1 MVGIDYIVIV
11 LYFLGLVGVSLWV
24 SRSIK
29 SSADMF
35 IAGRNSSWWLSGMS
49 TYMTLFS
56 ASTFVI
62 WGGVAYRSGFVA
74 VLIGNIL
81 GFASFLVGRYLSGKW
96 RQMSIKS
103 PGEYLTI
110 RFGKRSLNFYTLLGI
125 IGRGFHTAVAL
136 YAISVVMSTLMTL
149 PEGHFMAD
157 PETGNLAVGWGI
169 LILGVITLLYTVLGG
184 FLAVLMTDV
193 IQFGVLIAVVIFM
206 IPLSINAI
214 GGLDNFIAGAP
225 EGYFIPVSGE
235 YPWFWLI
242 LWFFV
247 NSFTIGGDWPFVQRY
262 ISVPTASDARKST
275 YLVGA
280 LYLLTPLI
288 WYFPAMVFRQMVP
301 DANPEQAYI
310 LMSKAVLMK
319 GMLGVMLAAMVSATL
334 STVSGTLNVFAN
346 VFTYD
351 IYGDR
356 HPEVDEKRLI
366 RIGRIFTFAFG
377 AAIVALALLIPYAG
391 GAEKVVVTVL
401 TMIIGPLY
409 IPSVWGV
416 FSKRLTQKHLL
427 TAMIITYVC
436 SIFGLAFKFSP
447 AVRALFE
454 WINPNVLE
462 SVIGTVVPVVLLM
475 VMELRAKAKGA
486 IDPGY
491 ARVQSII
498 DPEAEKQ
505 PSAEMARATKRY
517 SHMAVTCFVVT
528 LLAIAALLVLQLVTE
543 SYELAVERIMIGG
556 VAVMVGIAVVYFV
569 YRYFD
574 SKKDAKGKL

>member
-1 MVGIDYIVIV
+1 MVGIDYLVIFI
-11 LYFLGLVGVSLWV
+11 YFLGLIGVSVLV

-62 WGGVAYRSGFVA
+62 WGGVAYRSGIVA

-96 RQMSIKS
+96 REMKIKS

-110 RFGKRSLNFYTLLGI
+110 RFGERSLSFYTLLGI

-136 YAISVVMSTLMTL
+136 YAIAVVMSTLMVL

-157 PETGNLAVGWGI
+157 ASGHLAVGWGI
-169 LILGVITLLYTVLGG
+169 LILGIITLLYTVLGG

-193 IQFGVLIAVVIFM
+193 IQFGVLITVVIFM
-206 IPLSINAI
+206 IPLSINAV
-214 GGLDNFIAGAP
+214 GGLENFVASAP
-225 EGYFIPVSGE
+225 EGYFTPFSAE
-235 YPWFWLI
+235 YPWFWMI

-262 ISVPTASDARKST
+262 ISVPTVSDARKST
-275 YLVGA
+275 YLVGV

-288 WYFPAMVFRQMVP
+288 WYLPAMAFRQIVP

-310 LMSKAVLMK
+310 LMSEHVLMK
-319 GMLGVMLAAMVSATL
+319 GMVGVMLAAMVSATL

-351 IYGDR
+351 IYGR
-356 HPEVDEKRLI
+356 KHPQIGERGLI
-366 RIGRIFTFAFG
+366 RTGRIFTFAFG
-377 AAIVALALLIPYAG
+377 AAIVALALLILYAG

-416 FSKRLTQKHLL
+416 FSKRLTQRHLL
-427 TAMIITYVC
+427 TAMIITYAC
-436 SIFGLAFKFSP
+436 GIFGLAFKFSP
-447 AVRALFE
+447 TVRATFE

-462 SVIGTVVPVVLLM
+462 SVIGTVVPAALLA
-475 VMELRAKAKGA
+475 VMELVAKFKGTT
-486 IDPGY
+486 DPGY
-491 ARVQSII
+491 ERVQAII
-498 DPEAEKQ
+498 DPEADKA
-505 PSAEMARATKRY
+505 PSAEMKRATKRY

-528 LLAIAALLVLQLVTE
+528 LLAIALLLVQQLVME
-543 SYELAVERIMIGG
+543 SYDAAVERIMTVG
-556 VAVMVGIAVVYFV
+556 VAVMVGIAVLYSI
-569 YRYFD
+569 YRYID
-574 SKKDAKGKL
+574 SKSDANSKL

>member
-1 MVGIDYIVIV
+1 MVGIDYVVIVI
-11 LYFLGLVGVSLWV
+11 YFLGLIAVSMLV

-29 SSADMF
+29 TSADMF

-81 GFASFLVGRYLSGKW
+81 GFASFFVGRYLTGKW
-96 RQMSIKS
+96 REMKISS

-136 YAISVVMSTLMTL
+136 YAIAVVMSTLMVL
-149 PEGHFMAD
+149 PEGHFMAGAD
-157 PETGNLAVGWGI
+157 GHLSVGWGI
-169 LILGVITLLYTVLGG
+169 IILGVITLLYTVLGG

-193 IQFGVLIAVVIFM
+193 IQFGVLITVVAFM
-206 IPLSINAI
+206 IPLSINAV
-214 GGLDNFIAGAP
+214 GGLDNFIASAP
-225 EGYFIPVSGE
+225 EGYFTPVSAE

-262 ISVPTASDARKST
+262 ISVPTVSDARKST
-275 YLVGA
+275 YLVGV

-288 WYFPAMVFRQMVP
+288 WYFPAMAFRQIEP
-301 DANPEQAYI
+301 GANPEQAYI
-310 LMSKAVLMK
+310 LMSDHVLMK

-351 IYGDR
+351 IYGQK
-356 HPEVDEKRLI
+356 HPEVGEKGLI
-366 RIGRIFTFAFG
+366 RIGRIFTFVFG

-427 TAMIITYVC
+427 TAMVITYLC
-436 SIFGLAFKFSP
+436 GIFGLAFKFSP
-447 AVRALFE
+447 AVRATFE

-462 SVIGTVVPVVLLM
+462 SVIGTVVPVILLAI
-475 VMELRAKAKGA
+475 MELWAKHKGTT
-486 IDPGY
+486 DPGY
-491 ARVQSII
+491 ERVQAII
-498 DPEAEKQ
+498 DPNADMA
-505 PSAEMARATKRY
+505 PSAEMKRATKRY

-528 LLAIAALLVLQLVTE
+528 LLAIALLLVLQLFME
-543 SYELAVERIMIGG
+543 NYDAAVERIMIGG
-556 VAVMVGIAVVYFV
+556 ICVMVGIAIIYAI
-569 YRYFD
+569 YRFI
-574 SKKDAKGKL
+574 DAKRN

>member
-11 LYFLGLVGVSLWV
+11 IYFLGLIAVSVLV

-62 WGGVAYRSGFVA
+62 WGGVAFRSGFVA

-81 GFASFLVGRYLSGKW
+81 GFASFFVGRYLSGKW
-96 RQMSIKS
+96 REMKIKS

-136 YAISVVMSTLMTL
+136 YAIAIVMSTLMTL
-149 PEGHFMAD
+149 PQGHFMAD
-157 PETGNLAVGWGI
+157 ASGHLAVSWAI
-169 LILGVITLLYTVLGG
+169 VILGIITLLYTILGG

-193 IQFGVLIAVVIFM
+193 IQFGVLITVVIFM
-206 IPLSINAI
+206 IPLSLNAI
-214 GGLDNFIAGAP
+214 GGLDNFVANAP
-225 EGYFIPVSGE
+225 EGYFTPVSAE

-262 ISVPTASDARKST
+262 ISVPTVSDARKST

-288 WYFPAMVFRQMVP
+288 WYFPAMAFRQIEP
-301 DANPEQAYI
+301 TANPEQAYI
-310 LMSKAVLMK
+310 LMSDHVLMK

-351 IYGDR
+351 IYGQK
-356 HPEVDEKRLI
+356 HPEVGEKGLI

-377 AAIVALALLIPYAG
+377 AAIIALALLIPYAG
-391 GAEKVVVTVL
+391 GAEKVVVTIL

-427 TAMIITYVC
+427 TAMIITYAC
-436 SIFGLAFKFSP
+436 GIFGLAFKFSD
-447 AVRALFE
+447 AVRANFE

-462 SVIGTVVPVVLLM
+462 SVIGTVVPVILLAI
-475 VMELRAKAKGA
+475 MELWAKHKGT

-491 ARVQSII
+491 ARVQAIL
-498 DPEAEKQ
+498 DPQADTE
-505 PSAEMARATKRY
+505 PSAEMKRATKRY

-528 LLAIAALLVLQLVTE
+528 LLAIAALLIQQLFAE
-543 SYELAVERIMIGG
+543 SYDAAVERIMIGG
-556 VAVMVGIAVVYFV
+556 IAVMVGIAVVYAI
-569 YRYFD
+569 YRYI
-574 SKKDAKGKL
+574 DAKHN

>member
-11 LYFLGLVGVSLWV
+11 LYFLGLIAVSVLV

-62 WGGVAYRSGFVA
+62 WGGVAFRSGFVA

-81 GFASFLVGRYLSGKW
+81 GFASFFVGRYLSGKW
-96 RQMSIKS
+96 REMKIKS

-136 YAISVVMSTLMTL
+136 YAIAIVMSTLMTL

-157 PETGNLAVGWGI
+157 ASGHLAVSWAI
-169 LILGVITLLYTVLGG
+169 VILGIITLLYTILGG

-193 IQFGVLIAVVIFM
+193 IQFGVLITVVIFM

-214 GGLDNFIAGAP
+214 GGLDNFVANAP
-225 EGYFIPVSGE
+225 EGYFTPVSAE

-262 ISVPTASDARKST
+262 ISVPTVSDARKST

-288 WYFPAMVFRQMVP
+288 WYFPAMVFRQIEP
-301 DANPEQAYI
+301 TANPEQAYI
-310 LMSKAVLMK
+310 LMSDHVLMK

-351 IYGDR
+351 IYGQK
-356 HPEVDEKRLI
+356 HPEVGEKGLI

-377 AAIVALALLIPYAG
+377 AAIIALALLIPYAG
-391 GAEKVVVTVL
+391 GAEKVVVTIL

-427 TAMIITYVC
+427 TAMIITYAC
-436 SIFGLAFKFSP
+436 GIFGLAFKFSD
-447 AVRALFE
+447 AVRANFE

-462 SVIGTVVPVVLLM
+462 SVIGTVVPVILLAI
-475 VMELRAKAKGA
+475 MELWAKHKGT

-491 ARVQSII
+491 ARVQAIL
-498 DPEAEKQ
+498 DPHADTE
-505 PSAEMARATKRY
+505 PSAEMKRATKRY

-528 LLAIAALLVLQLVTE
+528 LLAIAALLIQQLFTE
-543 SYELAVERIMIGG
+543 SYNAAV
-556 VAVMVGIAVVYFV
+556 
-569 YRYFD
+569 
-574 SKKDAKGKL
+574 

>member
-11 LYFLGLVGVSLWV
+11 IYFLGLIAVSVLV

-62 WGGVAYRSGFVA
+62 WGGVAFRSGFVA

-81 GFASFLVGRYLSGKW
+81 GFASFFVGRYLSGKW
-96 RQMSIKS
+96 REMRIKS

-136 YAISVVMSTLMTL
+136 YAIAIVMSTLMTL

-157 PETGNLAVGWGI
+157 ATGHLAVSWAI
-169 LILGVITLLYTVLGG
+169 VILGVITLLYTILGG

-193 IQFGVLIAVVIFM
+193 IQFGVLITVVIFM

-214 GGLDNFIAGAP
+214 GGLDNFIANAP
-225 EGYFIPVSGE
+225 EGYFTPVSAE

-262 ISVPTASDARKST
+262 ISVPTVSDAKKST

-288 WYFPAMVFRQMVP
+288 WYFPAMVFRQIEP
-301 DANPEQAYI
+301 TANPEQAYI
-310 LMSKAVLMK
+310 LMSDHVLMK

-351 IYGDR
+351 IYGQK
-356 HPEVDEKRLI
+356 HPEVGEKRLI

-377 AAIVALALLIPYAG
+377 AAIIALALLIPYAG
-391 GAEKVVVTVL
+391 GAEKVVVTIL

-427 TAMIITYVC
+427 TAMIITYAC
-436 SIFGLAFKFSP
+436 GIFGLAFKFSD
-447 AVRALFE
+447 AVRANFE

-462 SVIGTVVPVVLLM
+462 SVIGTVVPVILLSI
-475 VMELRAKAKGA
+475 MELWAKHKGTT
-486 IDPGY
+486 DPGY
-491 ARVQSII
+491 ERVQAIL
-498 DPEAEKQ
+498 DPQADRE
-505 PSAEMARATKRY
+505 PSAEIKRATKRY
-517 SHMAVTCFVVT
+517 SHMAVSCFVVT
-528 LLAIAALLVLQLVTE
+528 LLAIAALLVQQLIVE
-543 SYELAVERIMIGG
+543 SYDAAVERIMIGG
-556 VAVMVGIAVVYFV
+556 IAVMVGIAVVYAI
-569 YRYFD
+569 YRYI
-574 SKKDAKGKL
+574 DAKHN

>member
-11 LYFLGLVGVSLWV
+11 IYFLGLIAVSVLV

-62 WGGVAYRSGFVA
+62 WGGVAFRSGFVA

-81 GFASFLVGRYLSGKW
+81 GFASFFVGRYLSGKW
-96 RQMSIKS
+96 REMKIKS

-136 YAISVVMSTLMTL
+136 YAIAIVMSTLMTL
-149 PEGHFMAD
+149 PQGHFMAD
-157 PETGNLAVGWGI
+157 ASGHLAVSWAI
-169 LILGVITLLYTVLGG
+169 VILGVITLLYTILGG

-193 IQFGVLIAVVIFM
+193 IQFGVLITVVIFM

-214 GGLDNFIAGAP
+214 GGLDNFVAGAP
-225 EGYFIPVSGE
+225 EGYFTPVSAE

-262 ISVPTASDARKST
+262 ISVPTVSDARKST

-288 WYFPAMVFRQMVP
+288 WYFPAMVFRQIEP
-301 DANPEQAYI
+301 TANPEQAYI
-310 LMSKAVLMK
+310 LMSDHVLMK

-351 IYGDR
+351 IYGQK
-356 HPEVDEKRLI
+356 HPEVGEKGLI

-377 AAIVALALLIPYAG
+377 AAIIALALLIPYAG
-391 GAEKVVVTVL
+391 GAEKVVVTIL

-427 TAMIITYVC
+427 TAMIITYAC
-436 SIFGLAFKFSP
+436 GIFGLAFKFSD
-447 AVRALFE
+447 AVRANFE

-462 SVIGTVVPVVLLM
+462 SVIGTVVPVILLSI
-475 VMELRAKAKGA
+475 MELWAKRKGT

-491 ARVQSII
+491 ARVQAIL
-498 DPEAEKQ
+498 DPQADTE
-505 PSAEMARATKRY
+505 PSAEMKRATKRY

-528 LLAIAALLVLQLVTE
+528 LLAIAALLVQQLFTE
-543 SYELAVERIMIGG
+543 SYDAAVERIMIGG
-556 VAVMVGIAVVYFV
+556 IAVMVGIAAVYAI
-569 YRYFD
+569 YRYI
-574 SKKDAKGKL
+574 DAKHN

>member
-11 LYFLGLVGVSLWV
+11 LYFLGLIAVSLLV
-24 SRSIK
+24 SRRIK

-62 WGGVAYRSGFVA
+62 WGGVAYRSGIVA
-74 VLIGNIL
+74 ALIGNIL
-81 GFASFLVGRYLSGKW
+81 GFASFFIGRYLSGKW
-96 RQMSIKS
+96 REMKIKS

-110 RFGKRSLNFYTLLGI
+110 RFGKHSLSFYTLLGI

-136 YAISVVMSTLMTL
+136 YAISIVMSTLMVL
-149 PEGHFMAD
+149 PEGHFMAGAD
-157 PETGNLAVGWGI
+157 GHLSVSWGI
-169 LILGVITLLYTVLGG
+169 IILGVITLLYTVLGG

-193 IQFGVLIAVVIFM
+193 IQFGVLITVVIFM
-206 IPLSINAI
+206 IPLSINAV
-214 GGLDNFIAGAP
+214 GGLENFVASAP
-225 EGYFIPVSGE
+225 EGYFTPVSNE

-262 ISVPTASDARKST
+262 ISVPTVSDARKST
-275 YLVGA
+275 YLVGV
-280 LYLLTPLI
+280 LYLLTPII
-288 WYFPAMVFRQMVP
+288 WYFPAMAFRQIVP

-310 LMSKAVLMK
+310 LMSEHVLMK

-351 IYGDR
+351 IYGQK
-356 HPEVDEKRLI
+356 HPEVGEKGLI
-366 RIGRIFTFAFG
+366 RTGRIFTFAFG
-377 AAIVALALLIPYAG
+377 TAITLLALLIPYAG

-427 TAMIITYVC
+427 SAMVITYC
-436 SIFGLAFKFSP
+436 CGIFGLAFKFSP
-447 AVRALFE
+447 TVRATFE

-462 SVIGTVVPVVLLM
+462 SVIGTVVPVVLLTL
-475 VMELRAKAKGA
+475 MELWAKHKGTT
-486 IDPGY
+486 DPGY
-491 ARVQSII
+491 ERIQAII
-498 DPEAEKQ
+498 DPDANIE
-505 PSAEMARATKRY
+505 PSAEMKQATKNY
-517 SHMAVTCFVVT
+517 SHMAITCFVVT
-528 LLAIAALLVLQLVTE
+528 LLAIAALLLLQLFTE
-543 SYELAVERIMIGG
+543 SYSTDTENVMIGG
-556 VAVMVGIAVVYFV
+556 IAIMVGIAVVYAI
-569 YRYFD
+569 YRHFY
-574 SKKDAKGKL
+574 AKRN

>member
-11 LYFLGLVGVSLWV
+11 LYFLGLIAVSLLV
-24 SRSIK
+24 SRRIK

-62 WGGVAYRSGFVA
+62 WGGVAYRSGIVA
-74 VLIGNIL
+74 ALIGNIL
-81 GFASFLVGRYLSGKW
+81 GFASFFIGRYLSGKW
-96 RQMSIKS
+96 REMKIKS

-110 RFGKRSLNFYTLLGI
+110 RFGKHSLSFYTLLGI

-136 YAISVVMSTLMTL
+136 YAISIVMSTLMVL
-149 PEGHFMAD
+149 PEGHFMAGAD
-157 PETGNLAVGWGI
+157 GHLSVSWGI
-169 LILGVITLLYTVLGG
+169 IILGVITLLYTVLGG

-193 IQFGVLIAVVIFM
+193 IQFGVLITVVIFM
-206 IPLSINAI
+206 IPLSINAV
-214 GGLDNFIAGAP
+214 GGLENFVASAP
-225 EGYFIPVSGE
+225 EGYFTPVSNE

-262 ISVPTASDARKST
+262 ISVPTVSDARKST
-275 YLVGA
+275 YLVGV
-280 LYLLTPLI
+280 LYLLTPII
-288 WYFPAMVFRQMVP
+288 WYFPAMAFRQIVP

-310 LMSKAVLMK
+310 LMSEHVLMK

-351 IYGDR
+351 IYGQK
-356 HPEVDEKRLI
+356 HPEVGEKGLI
-366 RIGRIFTFAFG
+366 RTGRIFTFAFG
-377 AAIVALALLIPYAG
+377 TAITLLALLIPYAG

-427 TAMIITYVC
+427 SAMVITYC
-436 SIFGLAFKFSP
+436 CGIFGLAFKFSP
-447 AVRALFE
+447 TVRATFE

-462 SVIGTVVPVVLLM
+462 SVIGTVVPVVLLTL
-475 VMELRAKAKGA
+475 MELWAKHKGTT
-486 IDPGY
+486 DPGY
-491 ARVQSII
+491 ERIQAII
-498 DPEAEKQ
+498 DPDANIE
-505 PSAEMARATKRY
+505 PSAEMKQATKNY
-517 SHMAVTCFVVT
+517 SHMAITCFIVT
-528 LLAIAALLVLQLVTE
+528 LLAIAALLLLQLFTE
-543 SYELAVERIMIGG
+543 SYSTDTENVMMGG
-556 VAVMVGIAVVYFV
+556 IAIMVGIAVVYAI

-574 SKKDAKGKL
+574 AKRN